1 LIKHG
6 HHCKKDSNGKENQE
20 KNMIAYQLCIFAE
33 DKPGQLA
40 NVTSVL
46 AKADISIRATTIS
59 TAGKSGVINLIVDDP
74 KRAKKALDNAGLT
87 VHLKNVLAVLIPDR
101 PGGLDKLMQLL
112 YREGININ
120 NACGFVLECAEK
132 AVFVVDVDQIEK
144 TEKLVEK
151 NGFKTL
157 DTEAL
162 SAVEPFHYMK
172 Y

>member
-1 LIKHG
+1 
-6 HHCKKDSNGKENQE
+6 
-20 KNMIAYQLCIFAE
+20 MIAYQLAVFAE

-40 NVTSVL
+40 HVTNVLS
-46 AKADISIRATTIS
+46 KAEISIRATTIS
-59 TAGKSGVINLIVDDP
+59 THGTSGVINLIVDDP
-74 KRAKKALDNAGLT
+74 KLAAKALAKAGMT
-87 VHLKNVLAVLIPDR
+87 VHLKNVLAVLIPDK

-112 YREGININ
+112 YKEGVNIN
-120 NACGFVLECAEK
+120 NACGFVLESAEK

-144 TEKLVEK
+144 TEKLLEK

-162 SAVEPFHYMK
+162 SAIEPFHYMK

>member
-1 LIKHG
+1 
-6 HHCKKDSNGKENQE
+6 
-20 KNMIAYQLCIFAE
+20 MIAYQLSVFAE
-33 DKPGQLA
+33 DKPGKLA
-40 NVTSVL
+40 HVTSVL
-46 AKADISIRATTIS
+46 KKAEISIRATTIS
-59 TAGKSGVINLIVDDP
+59 TSDTFGVINLIVDDP
-74 KRAKKALDNAGLT
+74 KRAEKALTDAGMT
-87 VHLKNVLAVLIPDR
+87 VHLKSVLAVLIPDK

-112 YREGININ
+112 YGEGININ
-120 NACGFVLECAEK
+120 NAYGFVLECSAR

-162 SAVEPFHYMK
+162 SAIEPFHYMK

>member
-1 LIKHG
+1 
-6 HHCKKDSNGKENQE
+6 
-20 KNMIAYQLCIFAE
+20 MIAYQLCVFAE

-40 NVTSVL
+40 HVTSVL

-59 TAGKSGVINLIVDDP
+59 THGTSGVINLIVDEP
-74 KRAKKALDNAGLT
+74 KRAEKVLTDAGMT
-87 VHLKNVLAVLIPDR
+87 VHLTNVLAVLIPDK
-101 PGGLDKLMQLL
+101 PGGLDRLMQLL

-120 NACGFVLECAEK
+120 NAYGFVLECASK

-157 DTEAL
+157 DTEEL
-162 SAVEPFHYMK
+162 SRVEPFHYMK

>member
-1 LIKHG
+1 
-6 HHCKKDSNGKENQE
+6 
-20 KNMIAYQLCIFAE
+20 MIAYQLSVFAE

-40 NVTSVL
+40 RVTSVL
-46 AKADISIRATTIS
+46 SKAEINIRATTIS
-59 TAGKSGVINLIVDDP
+59 THGTSGVINLIVDDP
-74 KRAKKALDNAGLT
+74 KAAEKALAKAGMT
-87 VHLKNVLAVLIPDR
+87 VHLKNVLAVLIPDK

-120 NACGFVLECAEK
+120 NACGFVLECAER

-144 TEKLVEK
+144 TEKLMEK

-162 SAVEPFHYMK
+162 SAIEPFHYMK